1 MKKRFT
7 FQCWNCQ
14 RTYSLYRKITKKQ
27 VITVACPYCGKEA
40 VFDPNP
46 YPVEKVILR
55 AAGEAEAETEDLVL
69 PEVLTTHPPSFDKQE
84 NDGEE

>member
-14 RTYSLYRKITKKQ
+14 KTYTLFREITKGQ
-27 VITVACPYCGKEA
+27 VITVACPYCNKEA

-46 YPVEKVILR
+46 YPPKKVVLR
-55 AAGEAEAETEDLVL
+55 GEGDRDQESGELDLPDVL
-69 PEVLTTHPPSFDKQE
+69 PTQE
-84 NDGEE
+84 PDSSG

>member
-14 RTYSLYRKITKKQ
+14 KTYTLFREITKGQ
-27 VITVACPYCGKEA
+27 VITIACPFCNKKA

-46 YPVEKVILR
+46 YPPKKVVLRGEGDGEQESVEL
-55 AAGEAEAETEDLVL
+55 DL
-69 PEVLTTHPPSFDKQE
+69 PEVLPTQE
-84 NDGEE
+84 PDSSG

>member
-14 RTYSLYRKITKKQ
+14 RSYSLYREITPKR
-27 VITVACPYCGKEA
+27 VITVACPFCGREA

-46 YPVEKVILR
+46 YPAEKVILR
-55 AAGEAEAETEDLVL
+55 NAGEAEAETEELVL
-69 PEVLTTHPPSFDKQE
+69 PEVLSTRKPDSA
-84 NDGEE
+84 G